1 MVAMCL
7 NKDCKTPGEHC
18 RSLIS
23 IHILYNHTPAAPLRP
38 HPELCCGLLIFHWT
52 EVVHIEMRT
61 PGAHLKPPRLFEF
74 HEEGCAERVP
84 VFIPSAALAIFL
96 AAALFVRR
104 APLVARV
111 SSWEMLSMLSL
122 ALALAPPVLRF
133 IDCKTGRE
141 IVLVGCM
148 HGNPTSIR
156 LTEAVL
162 RECADADELG
172 AVALELCP
180 QRWERTANAP
190 PPPPGSLRAWLR
202 ADEVQAAVCLA
213 EEIGCGL
220 IAADQEIDVTCA
232 RLAQLSKQTAMQ
244 LATPAGWRCA
254 RHDLASGYQALQP
267 DAGAGAVGI
276 CPLSYVEPRLLVGAP
291 VALLRYLLA
300 SPALAGGLLGVG
312 FVLALGVGAAEPPAV
327 GANAPQGLQAVSE
340 LLPYIAVALLE
351 SLLLLRVSLVGLVE
365 ERNYVLARNIRA
377 ASMQVLT
384 PPRALRQRGRGM
396 DGRAVVAVLGLAHL
410 NGVRTILT
418 TSRTV

>member
-1 MVAMCL
+1 
-7 NKDCKTPGEHC
+7 
-18 RSLIS
+18 
-23 IHILYNHTPAAPLRP
+23 
-38 HPELCCGLLIFHWT
+38 
-52 EVVHIEMRT
+52 
-61 PGAHLKPPRLFEF
+61 
-74 HEEGCAERVP
+74 
-84 VFIPSAALAIFL
+84 
-96 AAALFVRR
+96 
-104 APLVARV
+104 
-111 SSWEMLSMLSL
+111 MLSMLSL
-122 ALALAPPVLRF
+122 ALALAPSVLRF

-254 RHDLASGYQALQP
+254 RHDLASGWQSLQP
-267 DAGAGAVGI
+267 GAGAGAGAGECAGVGI
-276 CPLSYVEPRLLVGAP
+276 GPLSYVEPRLLVGAP

>member
-1 MVAMCL
+1 
-7 NKDCKTPGEHC
+7 
-18 RSLIS
+18 
-23 IHILYNHTPAAPLRP
+23 
-38 HPELCCGLLIFHWT
+38 
-52 EVVHIEMRT
+52 
-61 PGAHLKPPRLFEF
+61 
-74 HEEGCAERVP
+74 
-84 VFIPSAALAIFL
+84 
-96 AAALFVRR
+96 
-104 APLVARV
+104 
-111 SSWEMLSMLSL
+111 MLSILPL
-122 ALALAPPVLRF
+122 AWALAPPVLRF
-133 IDCKTGRE
+133 TDCKTGRE

-162 RECADADELG
+162 REVADADELG

-202 ADEVQAAVCLA
+202 ADEVQAAVDLA

-232 RLAQLSKQTAMQ
+232 RLAQLSKQTAVQ
-244 LATPAGWRCA
+244 LASPAGWRCA
-254 RHDLASGYQALQP
+254 RHDLASGWQALQP
-267 DAGAGAVGI
+267 GAGAGAGAGVGEGAGVGI
-276 CPLSYVEPRLLVGAP
+276 GPLSYVEPRLLAGAP

-312 FVLALGVGAAEPPAV
+312 VVLALGVGAAEPPAV
-327 GANAPQGLQAVSE
+327 GADAPQGLQAVTE
-340 LLPYIAVALLE
+340 LLPYVAVALLE